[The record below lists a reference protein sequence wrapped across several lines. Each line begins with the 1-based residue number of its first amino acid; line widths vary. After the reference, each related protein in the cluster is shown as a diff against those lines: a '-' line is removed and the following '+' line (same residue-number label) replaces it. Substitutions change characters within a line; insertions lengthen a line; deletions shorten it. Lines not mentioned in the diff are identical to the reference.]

1 MGRAP
6 AAAYNNRMRPYGQP
20 ASNYRDATPRPQ
32 TVGADRRV
40 HQVMDTSGAVEE
52 VKAAACAALKKNGEP
67 CKGRPKGDSEY
78 CVFHSG

>member
-6 AAAYNNRMRPYGQP
+6 AAAYSNRMRPYGQP
-20 ASNYRDATPRPQ
+20 ASNFRESTPRPQ

-40 HQVMDTSGAVEE
+40 HQVMDTSTHVAEPQPSV
-52 VKAAACAALKKNGEP
+52 CAALKKNGEP
-67 CKGRPKGDSEY
+67 CKGRPKVGSEY